1 MLLQYKQLH
10 ARGGMHVGDP
20 ILQFRA
26 YTQQNVLLFP
36 AFLELLGGMRKL
48 WMESFEIPN
57 ASESQDTSHPAVGRF
72 GNGKQ
77 ALAFKCMLPQPHR
90 EGETCLQQERVAS
103 AQNHRASEAT
113 ETSRGRAA
121 RLADESDMQRQQL
134 LTGPISPLGS
144 VLGAAKEARKGLA
157 GLHAP
162 GTLLAAKLPVPESPS
177 GDVASQLQAI
187 QDALQ
192 ECRLSDQQFK
202 CAPVWKHSIHAIME
216 DVLSILEQERLSHR
230 ELTSPSKAQPLN

>member
-48 WMESFEIPN
+48 WIESFEIPN
-57 ASESQDTSHPAVGRF
+57 ASESQDTSLPAVGRF

-77 ALAFKCMLPQPHR
+77 ALACKCMLPQPHR
-90 EGETCLQQERVAS
+90 EGLQQERLDS
-103 AQNHRASEAT
+103 AQSRRVSET
-113 ETSRGRAA
+113 PETSRGRAA
-121 RLADESDMQRQQL
+121 RLADESDVQRQQL
-134 LTGPISPLGS
+134 LTGPVSPLGS
-144 VLGAAKEARKGLA
+144 VLGAANEARKGLA

-162 GTLLAAKLPVPESPS
+162 GTLLAAKLSVPESPS
-177 GDVASQLQAI
+177 RDIASQLQAI

-202 CAPVWKHSIHAIME
+202 CAPVWEHSIHAIME
-216 DVLSILEQERLSHR
+216 DVLSILDQERPSDR
-230 ELTSPSKAQPLN
+230 ELTRPSKAQPLN